1 MASIKVKFQRS
12 GGLEGR
18 GRICYQ
24 VRHER
29 VSRIVATQY
38 ELGAEMWDD
47 KRGSVS
53 CGLYFGLLPM
63 RHLISCDVERL
74 AGIIRREEE
83 KGGCYTVD
91 DVVSEYN
98 RYLRDY
104 SLGGFMDMLIERFKR
119 NGRMRTSETYA
130 AARNSFTRF
139 YGSQSVMLDAL
150 TPELVEGYEAYL
162 RCRGVVSNTV
172 SFYMRILRAVYNRAV
187 DEGVVSQRYPFRHVY
202 TGVDKT
208 TKRAI
213 PLATIKRI
221 RSLKLPARIS
231 SEGFA
236 RDMFMLSFYLRG
248 MAFVDM
254 AFLRK
259 SDLHGGYITYRRRKT
274 GQLLTIKWTDEMQA
288 IIDRYPPNPTQ
299 YLLPIIRSIG
309 VQERCA
315 YRYMS
320 YNVNRMLKRVAEM
333 ADVTISLTMYV
344 ARHSWASVA
353 RASGIPLSVISE
365 GMGHDSETT
374 TQIYLASLDTSA
386 VDRANS
392 VIIAALDEE

>member
-1 MASIKVKFQRS
+1 MASIKVKFQVLD
-12 GGLEGR
+12 GLESR

-24 VRHER
+24 VSHKR
-29 VSRIVATQY
+29 VSRIVPTQY
-38 ELGAEMWDD
+38 ELGVEMWNE
-47 KRGSVS
+47 KRGNVS
-53 CGLYFGLLPM
+53 SGLYFGLLPM

-74 AGIIRREEE
+74 GGIIRRNEE
-83 KGGCYTVD
+83 KGEVYTVD

-98 RYLRDY
+98 RYAREY
-104 SLGGFMDMLIERFKR
+104 SIGGFMTMLISRFKR

-130 AARNSFTRF
+130 TALNSFSRF
-139 YGSQSVMLDAL
+139 YGSQSVMLDAI
-150 TPELVEGYEAYL
+150 TPELVESYEAYL
-162 RCRGVVSNTV
+162 RERGVVSNTV

-213 PLATIKRI
+213 PLAMIKRI

-259 SDLHGGYITYRRRKT
+259 SDLNGGYVTYRRRKT
-274 GQLLTIKWTDEMQA
+274 GQLLTIKWTDEMQS

-299 YLLPIIRSIG
+299 YLLPIIRSNE

-320 YNVNRMLKRVAEM
+320 YNVNRKLKRVAEM
-333 ADVTISLTMYV
+333 ANVSISLTMYV

-353 RASGIPLSVISE
+353 RASGIPISVISE
-365 GMGHDSETT
+365 GMGHDSEMT

-386 VDRANS
+386 VDKANS
-392 VIIAALDEE
+392 VIMAALDEE